1 MLTITEWLRQR
12 DYKSDLLTH
21 KMNESSRGEPDTEE
35 DGDELHEPDAV
46 TGPQHVHILQD
57 VRDGHQTG
65 SSQKPQP
72 CRRSH

>member
-1 MLTITEWLRQR
+1 
-12 DYKSDLLTH
+12 
-21 KMNESSRGEPDTEE
+21 MNESSRGEPDTEE

>member
-1 MLTITEWLRQR
+1 
-12 DYKSDLLTH
+12 
-21 KMNESSRGEPDTEE
+21 MNESSRGEPDTEE

-72 CRRSH
+72 CRRHINSGNKSNSTDVNS